1 MEKFTRTIKS
11 FIVRSGRVT
20 HLQRNALDNYMG
32 LHGIEFNPD
41 EKLDFEQIFHNSNPT
56 VIEIGFGDGT
66 ATHQMAEL
74 TPDKNYIAMDVYPP
88 GVGALLDI
96 VHNKNLTNVRVLS
109 HDAAEVVETA
119 VVDGTVSGFHIFFP
133 DPWQKERHHKRR
145 LIQVPFVNLLTAKLK
160 EDGYIYCVTDWEDYA
175 NQMIDVFSQVEN
187 LKNEYDGFSP
197 PIEWR
202 PETSFE
208 KKGLDKNHL
217 IREIFVEKNKPNY
230 FRVSLNYSNDY
241 EFVKVTPTNG
251 IDVNEFIKPEKY
263 YNTKY
268 NVYYDNA
275 LDKSNAAHNEQSAKG
290 EEAY

>member
-133 DPWQKERHHKRR
+133 DPWQKKKHNKRR
-145 LIQVPFVNLLTAKLK
+145 LINPAFVATMASKLK
-160 EDGYIYCVTDWEDYA
+160 SGGYIYAATDWEDYA
-175 NQMIDVFSQVEN
+175 VQMLEVLNGEKALISPF
-187 LKNEYDGFSP
+187 DGYVVKP
-197 PIEWR
+197 NDIVPWR
-202 PETSFE
+202 PETKFE
-208 KKGLDKNHL
+208 KKGREKGRE
-217 IREIFVEKNKPNY
+217 IREVY
-230 FRVSLNYSNDY
+230 
-241 EFVKVTPTNG
+241 FVK
-251 IDVNEFIKPEKY
+251 K
-263 YNTKY
+263 
-268 NVYYDNA
+268 
-275 LDKSNAAHNEQSAKG
+275 
-290 EEAY
+290 